1 MSAQFDKILDRARAA
16 LGQGEAF
23 AQRALIDFGDDGA
36 IFVDG
41 PSRQAHSGDGGDD
54 ADCTL
59 KCSMADFIA
68 LAKGELDPAKAYL
81 TGKLKVLGDM
91 SVAIAL
97 AQRFKDATA

>member
-1 MSAQFDKILDRARAA
+1 MSAQFDKILQRAKSA
-16 LGQGEAF
+16 LAEGEAF
-23 AQRALIDFGDDGA
+23 AQRALIDFGEDGA

-41 PSRQAHSGDGGDD
+41 PAREARRGAGE

-59 KCSMADFIA
+59 KCSITDFIA

-81 TGKLKVLGDM
+81 SGKLKVLGDM